1 MATQVTLG
9 SGVIDSASGLKLRTN
24 GSTEAVDIS
33 TGQVATL
40 AQNPILTSGT
50 ANGVLYLNGSK
61 VATSGSALTFDGT
74 TFAVAAS
81 GATQTIIRPYTGGSY
96 GAQYSGGV
104 TPGNTNYYLAYN
116 ATETHLNAASFNSFE
131 IGGTEGMRLTST
143 GLGIGTSSPATQFVV
158 SNAGAQGIEFTG
170 SNGSIQVYNRSTSAY
185 GTMNLY
191 GNTLYFRTGTS
202 PAINATLDSSGNLGI
217 GTSSPSCKLQVD
229 NGAGARFYV
238 GLSNNIYSQG
248 YNHIWQSLSGTTTY
262 ATIDASG
269 NLGLGVTPS
278 AWGSGRPALEIG
290 GSTTGTLAFNG
301 AGKDGLI
308 VLNAVRD
315 ATSWKYVNTGYAS
328 IAEQY
333 NGTHAWYT
341 AASGTAGNAITF
353 TQAMTL
359 TSNGN
364 LLVGATSVPSASVA
378 GFCATGSSS
387 GNFTSS
393 GSSTSA
399 YNHWLFYNGNG
410 IVGSI
415 STSGST
421 TTYSTSSDYR
431 LKNITGPIIN
441 SGAYIDSLNPV
452 EGTWKADGSV
462 FVGLIAHEVQEASRT
477 QIATGVKDGEEM
489 QSMDYS
495 NSELI
500 ANMIAELKSLRQRV
514 AELEAR

>member
-143 GLGIGTSSPATQFVV
+143 G
-158 SNAGAQGIEFTG
+158 
-170 SNGSIQVYNRSTSAY
+170 
-185 GTMNLY
+185 
-191 GNTLYFRTGTS
+191 
-202 PAINATLDSSGNLGI
+202 LGI

>member
-364 LLVGATSVPSASVA
+364 LLVGATSVPSA
-378 GFCATGSSS
+378 
-387 GNFTSS
+387 
-393 GSSTSA
+393 
-399 YNHWLFYNGNG
+399 
-410 IVGSI
+410 
-415 STSGST
+415 
-421 TTYSTSSDYR
+421 
-431 LKNITGPIIN
+431 
-441 SGAYIDSLNPV
+441 
-452 EGTWKADGSV
+452 
-462 FVGLIAHEVQEASRT
+462 
-477 QIATGVKDGEEM
+477 
-489 QSMDYS
+489 
-495 NSELI
+495 
-500 ANMIAELKSLRQRV
+500 
-514 AELEAR
+514 